1 MGRTVMAGLLLLA
14 ASTAGHAEAPDWQ
27 DWYRR
32 AITAAKS
39 LVQRPPPDRDVI
51 AAPTD
56 LDRKMA
62 LTPPPSGP
70 RMPVIRPETDR
81 RTR

>member
-1 MGRTVMAGLLLLA
+1 MGRTAIAALLLLA
-14 ASTAGHAEAPDWQ
+14 VSTTAHAEAPDWQ
-27 DWYRR
+27 NWYRR

-51 AAPTD
+51 AAPSD
-56 LDRKMA
+56 LDGKMA
-62 LTPPPSGP
+62 LIPPPSGP

-81 RTR
+81 RTK